1 MNLFVPHVWIN
12 GVLTFRSQSATEP
25 QVGLAVRET
34 FRRLVRPEEVRV
46 SGVTAL
52 ATTST
57 ASMAS
62 TTWRAAFGV
71 GEATAAADTAR
82 ATLQA
87 LAERV
92 AAARAAAFTAELEN
106 QLMDAGR
113 HGPWKMVEDG
123 GSAVWVADGCCML
136 FVVLVEWE
144 SP

>member
-1 MNLFVPHVWIN
+1 M
-12 GVLTFRSQSATEP
+12 A
-25 QVGLAVRET
+25 LAVRET
-34 FRRLVRPEEVRV
+34 FRRLVRPDEVRV
-46 SGVTAL
+46 RGVTAL

-57 ASMAS
+57 ASAAS

-71 GEATAAADTAR
+71 GEATAADAAR

-113 HGPWKMVEDG
+113 LTGSSYGPKRSEDG
-123 GSAVWVADGCCML
+123 GSMWKCSLGC
-136 FVVLVEWE
+136 
-144 SP
+144 